1 MTAMPAI
8 LSFLHLNC
16 GRSTCVSRSRIA
28 LGWVFLRSDAQMPSD
43 NLVGREVN
51 PSQFKPGGLPIKDA
65 AVSQIT
71 SPTIRIAPGMAV
83 VCCVALVRVL
93 IYIVVAPKYGYFRDE
108 MYYLACGEHP
118 AWGYMDQPPL
128 IAWMA
133 WLLEHT
139 IGVSLYALRLLPMLA
154 DVGCIVMT
162 GLLTRKLGGGR
173 WAMFLA
179 SLAILVAPIYLAFSH
194 LFTMNAFDPL
204 LWTAIAWFLVDLV
217 QTANEQNWLWIGVL
231 TGITLLNKYGVLFFI
246 VGLLVGVVFSQLRR
260 SLVRPWFWAG
270 AAIATLIAL
279 PNFLWQ
285 MHWNFPF
292 VQLVRSVRE
301 NGRDVMLPPLP
312 YLAQQSQMTGFVSS
326 LLVILALYFLFSPRG
341 RPYRVLF
348 WGFLSVLGCMLLLKG
363 KFYYVAPVYPVV
375 FAPGAVLFEH
385 LTEKR
390 VARWFRPVYALT
402 MFLVGA
408 LIAPTAIPLLSI
420 PEYIAYTKR
429 LGIQQQKFENQPE
442 SQLPQIF
449 ADMLGW
455 EDRVKIVATY
465 FHSLPPEEQKVTAIG
480 ASNYGDAG
488 AVDLFGP
495 KYGLPKAISTAN
507 NYWIWGPRDYTGESV
522 ILMDE
527 DSPEKYV
534 QHCRSFRMVA
544 SPYNPYVRPDENR
557 PIYHCVGLTPDLQS
571 LWPSLKP
578 WK

>member
-1 MTAMPAI
+1 MMAI
-8 LSFLHLNC
+8 
-16 GRSTCVSRSRIA
+16 
-28 LGWVFLRSDAQMPSD
+28 VFS
-43 NLVGREVN
+43 
-51 PSQFKPGGLPIKDA
+51 
-65 AVSQIT
+65 
-71 SPTIRIAPGMAV
+71 
-83 VCCVALVRVL
+83 VALVRVL
-93 IYIVVAPKYGYFRDE
+93 IYLVAAPNYGYFRDE

-128 IAWMA
+128 IAWIA
-133 WLLEHT
+133 WLLEHS

-154 DVGCIVMT
+154 DVASIVIT
-162 GLLTRKLGGGR
+162 ALLARKLGGGL

-179 SLAILVAPIYLAFSH
+179 SLAVLVAPIYLAFSQ

-204 LWTAIAWFLVDLV
+204 LWTLIAWFLVDLV
-217 QTANEQNWLWIGVL
+217 QTRKERNWIWIGAL

-246 VGLLVGVVFSQLRR
+246 PGLLVGLAFSPVRR
-260 SLVRPWFWAG
+260 SFVRPWFWAG

-285 MHWNFPF
+285 LHWHFPF
-292 VQLVRSVRE
+292 VQLVKSVRE
-301 NGRDVMLPPLP
+301 NGRDVMLSPLP
-312 YLAQQSQMTGFVSS
+312 YLAQQSEMMGFVSS
-326 LLVILALYFLFSPRG
+326 ILVILALWFLISPQG
-341 RPYRVLF
+341 RRYGILLC
-348 WGFLSVLGCMLLLKG
+348 GFLGVLGCMLLLKG

-375 FAPGAVLFEH
+375 FAPGAVFFER
-385 LTEKR
+385 LTER
-390 VARWFRPVYALT
+390 HAARWFRPAYAATL
-402 MFLVGA
+402 FLVGA

-420 PEYIAYTKR
+420 KGYIAYTQK

-449 ADMLGW
+449 ADMVGW
-455 EDRVKIVATY
+455 EDRVKTVANY
-465 FHSLPPEEQKVTAIG
+465 VHSLPPAQQKVTAIG

-507 NYWIWGPRDYTGESV
+507 NYWIWGPREYTGESL

-534 QHCRSFRMVA
+534 DHCKSFRMVA
-544 SPYNPYVRPDENR
+544 RPNDPYARPDENR
-557 PIYHCVGLTPDLQS
+557 PIYHCIGLSPDIQL